1 MRLDLAGECI
11 HSMLTVITSTET
23 EKANTENKN
32 KNKREDRRYKQ
43 PKQSKGEGGTVTDLN
58 ISNKSGEATSVALDA
73 VATVLGAVEDLPPN
87 KQTSS
92 MENNV
97 VLVQTSAAANEFKI
111 EDGDREMVSGDCDRP
126 EGSRGTARPQVNV
139 LEVTD
144 IGNRG
149 VCSECLIHLKVVIEG
164 NIGAGKSTVL
174 RALLA
179 LGYEVHPEPLEEW
192 AELLKKYHEAPA
204 QNGYAFQSLVL
215 DHYERLQDLFKG
227 GIIERSPSAARVF
240 IQVMRQ
246 LGYLTAEQIQDLT
259 RRIDGMWRPDVTFY
273 LEVPPEK
280 VV

>member
-11 HSMLTVITSTET
+11 HSMLTVITSTETEKAET

-58 ISNKSGEATSVALDA
+58 ISNKSGEATSVAFDA

-126 EGSRGTARPQVNV
+126 EG
-139 LEVTD
+139 
-144 IGNRG
+144 
-149 VCSECLIHLKVVIEG
+149 
-164 NIGAGKSTVL
+164 
-174 RALLA
+174 
-179 LGYEVHPEPLEEW
+179 
-192 AELLKKYHEAPA
+192 
-204 QNGYAFQSLVL
+204 
-215 DHYERLQDLFKG
+215 
-227 GIIERSPSAARVF
+227 
-240 IQVMRQ
+240 
-246 LGYLTAEQIQDLT
+246 
-259 RRIDGMWRPDVTFY
+259 
-273 LEVPPEK
+273 
-280 VV
+280 